1 MTENDKRIKKVID
14 ILSAEVVEMEGYSHF
29 GSNPGIPEDEIEELA
44 KQIVESLSLPS
55 VIGSCTW
62 DKLLEGENLEHKDG
76 YYCEECFY
84 IGYHPNKEHTVYCP
98 CCGRKIN
105 YR

>member
-1 MTENDKRIKKVID
+1 MTENETEKYSNLLGGRLPCSDLEFELCDRLIELEKK
-14 ILSAEVVEMEGYSHF
+14 
-29 GSNPGIPEDEIEELA
+29 
-44 KQIVESLSLPS
+44 VESLSLPS